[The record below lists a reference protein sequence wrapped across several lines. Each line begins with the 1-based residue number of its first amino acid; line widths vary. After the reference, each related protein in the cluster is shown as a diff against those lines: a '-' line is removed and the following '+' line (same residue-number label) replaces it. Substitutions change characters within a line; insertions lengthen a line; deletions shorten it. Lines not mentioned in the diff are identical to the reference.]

1 MDEHTIPLEELF
13 KRLNSSE
20 NGLTSKQAK
29 ELLKK
34 YGGNVLQTK
43 KNVPLIFQFLL
54 EFVNFFAL
62 LLIVGATLSFIGE
75 FLSPGEGNL
84 YIGIALSVVVV
95 LNAVFT
101 FIQKYQSEKIM
112 DSFKN
117 MLPSKVDVLR
127 DGKRQEI
134 LAEEVV
140 PGDIIFVEEGD
151 KVPADAR
158 LIEAN
163 ILKVDHSSITGEAEP
178 QLRDVTS
185 SSKNILESRNML
197 FSGTLVQTGNGKA
210 IVYGTGMNTEI
221 GKIVKLTKETK
232 EVLTPLHKELNH
244 FIKIISYIALGLG
257 FSFFIISLFLGQ
269 KATGSLIFAIGII
282 VANVPEGLLP
292 TVTLSLTMAAKKMA
306 KKNALIKN
314 LESVETLGSTTV
326 ICTDKTGTIT
336 QNKMSVNTLIL
347 NLKEMSAYEN
357 DLAKTQSLDVLVT
370 SMALCNNAKFDKKK
384 CLGDPTETS
393 ILEFSNG
400 FIPFKELLE
409 KNKRLFEVPFDSVEK
424 RMITIHKMGKTSK
437 KQRAYLKGA
446 PEVVLKKCSKILL
459 NNSVRKIT
467 SKDRNKILSYYKIL
481 ASRGERVLGF
491 AYKDLN
497 ISSKKVVSKTAFKK
511 TDEKEFVFIGL
522 SGMIDPPK
530 EGITEAIEKCHTAG
544 IKVVMITGDF
554 SLTAEAIGRK
564 VGLIAEKEKANVLTG
579 EELLKYSDAKLK
591 KFLKKDNIIF
601 ARTSPE
607 QKLRIVKAFQS
618 LGEVVTVTGDGVNDA
633 PALKNA
639 DMGVSMG
646 IGGTEVA
653 REASDMI
660 LMDDNFATIVTAVE
674 EGRTIFDNIK
684 KFIAYILTS
693 NVPEITPFLAYVL
706 LGIPLPLTVVLILS
720 IDLGTD
726 LLPALG
732 LGSELPESDVM
743 KKKPRARNERLLTG
757 KLLFMSYGIIGLI
770 QATAGFFAYFF
781 VLFRNGWQWGDQLA
795 GTDPIYRTAT
805 TAFFV
810 SIIICQMAD
819 VWICRTRRESVFS
832 VGIKN
837 KMILLGIASEILI
850 ISLIVYTKIGNTIF
864 GTAPLSPLELLLSV
878 PFALFIL
885 FGDEVRKIFV
895 RRGNKFVLKYLNW

>member
-1 MDEHTIPLEELF
+1 MDEHSIGIDELF
-13 KRLNSSE
+13 KRLESSKD
-20 NGLTSKQAK
+20 GLTSKQVK
-29 ELLKK
+29 EKLKK
-34 YGGNVLQTK
+34 HGGNILQTK
-43 KNVPLIFQFLL
+43 KKLPIPIQFLL

-62 LLIVGATLSFIGE
+62 LLIVGATLAFVAEYI
-75 FLSPGEGNL
+75 SPGEGNF
-84 YIGIALSVVVV
+84 YIGVALSVVVV
-95 LNAVFT
+95 LNAIFT

-117 MLPSKVDVLR
+117 MLPSKVKVLR
-127 DGKRQEI
+127 DSKRQTI
-134 LAEEVV
+134 LAEELV

-178 QLRDVTS
+178 QLRQVDGTA
-185 SSKNILESRNML
+185 KNIFESRNML
-197 FSGTLVQTGNGKA
+197 FSGTLVQTGNGMA
-210 IVYGTGMNTEI
+210 VVFGTGMNTEI

-336 QNKMSVNTLIL
+336 QNKMSVNTIIL
-347 NLKEMSAYEN
+347 NLKELSAYQKEVRTVSN
-357 DLAKTQSLDVLVT
+357 LSTLAT
-370 SMALCNNAKFDKKK
+370 SMALCNNAKFEKKK
-384 CLGDPTETS
+384 FVGDPTETS
-393 ILEFSNG
+393 IMEFSNG
-400 FIPFKELLE
+400 FNSVNDVVA
-409 KNKRLFEVPFDSVEK
+409 KNPRVFEIPFDSVAK
-424 RMITIHKMGKTSK
+424 RMISINKIGKSGNK
-437 KQRAYLKGA
+437 YKAYMKGA
-446 PEVVLKKCSKILL
+446 PEVVLSKCSKILINKTVKTL
-459 NNSVRKIT
+459 TAKEKKIVHE
-467 SKDRNKILSYYKIL
+467 YYKTL

-491 AYKDLN
+491 AYKDIQYTKN
-497 ISSKKVVSKTAFKK
+497 KANEKHKKI
-511 TDEKEFVFIGL
+511 DETNFVFIGL

-530 EGITEAIEKCHTAG
+530 NGITEAIGKCHSAG

-554 SLTAEAIGRK
+554 SLTAEAIARK
-564 VGLIAEKEKANVLTG
+564 VGLIPEKETSHILTG
-579 EELLKYSDAKLK
+579 EELSTYSEAKLK
-591 KFLKKDNIIF
+591 KFLTNDHIIF

-607 QKLRIVKAFQS
+607 QKLQIVKAFQS
-618 LGEVVTVTGDGVNDA
+618 MGEVVTVTGDGVNDA

-660 LMDDNFATIVTAVE
+660 LMDDNFATIVTAIE

-693 NVPEITPFLAYVL
+693 NVPEITPFLAFVL

-743 KKKPRARNERLLTG
+743 KKKPRSRTERLLTG
-757 KLLFMSYGIIGLI
+757 KLLFMSYGIIGMI
-770 QATAGFFAYFF
+770 QATAGFCAYFF
-781 VLFRNGWQWGDQLA
+781 VLLRNGWEWGDQLA
-795 GTDPIYRTAT
+795 GTDPVYRAAT

-819 VWICRTRRESVFS
+819 VWICRTRRESVFK

-837 KMILLGIASEILI
+837 KMILLGIGSEMTLI
-850 ISLIVYTKIGNTIF
+850 GLIAYTRIGNLIF
-864 GTAPLSPLELLLSV
+864 GTAPLSVFELLFSV
-878 PFALFIL
+878 PFALLIL
-885 FGDEVRKIFV
+885 FGDELRKVFV
-895 RRGNKFVLKYLNW
+895 RRENKFVLKYLNW